1 MIKYSASMG
10 DVFDRIQLVLP
21 VKMSDPLIQQL
32 TADTDVKK
40 KDAANKQNLKP
51 SWNKAYNGVKVPVRA
66 VWNDVQMLSRDLLN
80 FKVGDFLP
88 LDSGAFDKVEIH
100 LANRPKFVGRLGSS
114 GKTPPWKLKI
124 YREVILPEIYADDC

>member
-51 SWNKAYNGVKVPVRA
+51 SWNKAYNG
-66 VWNDVQMLSRDLLN
+66 
-80 FKVGDFLP
+80 
-88 LDSGAFDKVEIH
+88 
-100 LANRPKFVGRLGSS
+100 
-114 GKTPPWKLKI
+114 
-124 YREVILPEIYADDC
+124 